1 MADKYIHVLDK
12 AVYED
17 DLGETIPN
25 GICHLVYTSANFEA
39 DVELCKQA
47 GARPVGDIAHI
58 RAEFGERMVA
68 FFRAPG
74 GWNFEILKIIKNLVP
89 EVI

>member
-1 MADKYIHVLDK
+1 
-12 AVYED
+12 
-17 DLGETIPN
+17 
-25 GICHLVYTSANFEA
+25 
-39 DVELCKQA
+39 
-47 GARPVGDIAHI
+47 
-58 RAEFGERMVA
+58 MVA